1 MSAPPPQ
8 RLGGGKFGIMLITMN
23 CGLDKT
29 VVPWTWSPCIKTRDR
44 IVVNPED
51 IGAGGIPVLGVNKA
65 RNMSAGAELHRHTC
79 MEITVCEH
87 GAVKF
92 DADGRAWALLPG
104 TVFVTQPGSVHR
116 LRSNVRGSVLR
127 WIFVALPKD
136 GETFL
141 GLSKADSA
149 IMASRLK
156 SLTEKL
162 YLIPAT
168 DMYLIG
174 ELFKDYNRTDSPA
187 DMRLVR
193 FRTDAIRFLL
203 SVIDSRPLQDELL
216 PKSRIKS
223 ILLQMR
229 RAPEKD
235 YPIEELISETQM
247 SETSLASAFKRETGQ
262 TPHEFL
268 VTCRIRKAMDILS
281 KDSSARIT
289 DLAITL
295 GFASSQHFAARFRRE
310 TGKTPSEWRAHK

>member
-1 MSAPPPQ
+1 MFVRAVGSGRA
-8 RLGGGKFGIMLITMN
+8 
-23 CGLDKT
+23 D
-29 VVPWTWSPCIKTRDR
+29 VPWTWSPCVRTRDR
-44 IVVNPED
+44 IVVNPEE
-51 IGAGGIPVLGVNKA
+51 IGAGGIPVLGLNRA
-65 RNMSAGAELHRHTC
+65 RNMSAGSEMHRHTA

-127 WIFVALPKD
+127 WIFVTLPKK
-136 GETFL
+136 GESFL
-141 GLSKADSA
+141 GLSKDDSA
-149 IMASRLK
+149 IMAARLK

-162 YLIPAT
+162 YRIPAT
-168 DMYLIG
+168 DMHLIG
-174 ELFKDYNRTDSPA
+174 ELFEDYNRADGPA

-203 SVIDSRPLQDELL
+203 SVMDARPIQDELH

-223 ILLQMR
+223 VLLQMR
-229 RAPEKD
+229 REPEKD
-235 YPIEELISETQM
+235 YPIDELISETQM

-281 KDSSARIT
+281 KDPSARIT

-310 TGKTPSEWRAHK
+310 TGKTPSEWRAQRG

>member
-1 MSAPPPQ
+1 
-8 RLGGGKFGIMLITMN
+8 MN
-23 CGLDKT
+23 CGLNKT

-127 WIFVALPKD
+127 WIFVTLPKN
-136 GETFL
+136 GESFL
-141 GLSKADSA
+141 GLSKDDSA
-149 IMASRLK
+149 IMAIRLK

-162 YLIPAT
+162 YRIPAT

-174 ELFKDYNRTDSPA
+174 ELFKDYNRADGTA

-203 SVIDSRPLQDELL
+203 SVIDARPLQDEPL

-281 KDSSARIT
+281 KDPSARIT

-310 TGKTPSEWRAHK
+310 TGKTPSEWRAQRG

>member
-1 MSAPPPQ
+1 MKGDCAA
-8 RLGGGKFGIMLITMN
+8 
-23 CGLDKT
+23 
-29 VVPWTWSPCIKTRDR
+29 VPWTWSPCISTRDR
-44 IVVNPED
+44 HVVNPED
-51 IGAGGIPVLGVNKA
+51 IGADGIPVLGVNRA
-65 RNMSAGAELHRHTC
+65 RNMSAGSELHRHNA

-127 WIFVALPKD
+127 WIFVSLPTK

-141 GLSKADSA
+141 GLSKDDSA
-149 IMASRLK
+149 IMADRLR

-162 YLIPAT
+162 YRIPAT
-168 DMYLIG
+168 DMHLIG
-174 ELFKDYNRTDSPA
+174 ELFEDYKRKDDPA
-187 DMRLVR
+187 EMRLMR

-203 SVIDSRPLQDELL
+203 SVIDARPLQDELH

-223 ILLQMR
+223 VLLQMR

-235 YPIEELISETQM
+235 YPIDELISETQM

-268 VTCRIRKAMDILS
+268 VTCRIRKAMDILA
-281 KDSSARIT
+281 KDPSARIT

-310 TGKTPSEWRAHK
+310 TGKTPSQYRAQSG

>member
-1 MSAPPPQ
+1 MPNPEKPA
-8 RLGGGKFGIMLITMN
+8 
-23 CGLDKT
+23 
-29 VVPWTWSPCIKTRDR
+29 VPWTWSPCVNTRDR
-44 IVVNPED
+44 LVVNPED
-51 IGAGGIPVLGVNKA
+51 IGVDGIPVLGVNKA

-127 WIFVALPKD
+127 WIFVTLPKK
-136 GETFL
+136 GESFL
-141 GLSKADSA
+141 GLSTDDSA

-162 YLIPAT
+162 YRIPAT
-168 DMYLIG
+168 DMHLIG
-174 ELFKDYNRTDSPA
+174 ELLEDYNRTDDPA
-187 DMRLVR
+187 EMRLVR

-203 SVIDSRPLQDELL
+203 SVMDARPIQDELH

-223 ILLQMR
+223 VLLQMR

-235 YPIEELISETQM
+235 YPIDELISETQM

-281 KDSSARIT
+281 KDPSARIT

-310 TGKTPSEWRAHK
+310 TGKTPSEYRAQRG

>member
-1 MSAPPPQ
+1 
-8 RLGGGKFGIMLITMN
+8 MN
-23 CGLDKT
+23 CGLNKT

-65 RNMSAGAELHRHTC
+65 RNMSTGAELHRHTC

-104 TVFVTQPGSVHR
+104 NVFVTQPGSVHR

-127 WIFVALPKD
+127 WIFVTLPKK
-136 GETFL
+136 GESFL
-141 GLSKADSA
+141 GLSKDDSA
-149 IMASRLK
+149 IMAIRLK

-162 YLIPAT
+162 YRIPAT

-174 ELFKDYNRTDSPA
+174 ELFKDYNRADGTA

-203 SVIDSRPLQDELL
+203 SVIDARPLQDEPL

-310 TGKTPSEWRAHK
+310 TGKTPSEYRARG